1 MPATAD
7 NSMRTILITALLC
20 TASLLLPAA
29 HAQQGEADRQAIA
42 QLRAEAQG
50 GEAEAQFLLGEAYY
64 VGKFGLATN
73 HVEAVKWF
81 RQAAEQGFAGA
92 QHNLGVC
99 YDKGQGALQ
108 NHAEAVKWGSSGI
121 IWQFLGLK
129 GAAGALGSG
138 TAERG
143 DPQSDHHG
151 G

>member
-1 MPATAD
+1 
-7 NSMRTILITALLC
+7 MRTTLIAALLC
-20 TASLLLPAA
+20 AA
-29 HAQQGEADRQAIA
+29 IMLMPRVQAQQTDSDTKQLIL
-42 QLRAEAQG
+42 LRAEAEKG
-50 GEAEAQFLLGEAYY
+50 DAQAQNELGEALCM
-64 VGKFGLATN
+64 GKFGGTTN
-73 HVEAVKWF
+73 PVEAVKWF
-81 RQAAEQGFAGA
+81 RQAADQGFAGA

-121 IWQFLGLK
+121 ILQFLGLK